1 MAAGDSVFE
10 DIKSVLED
18 IEGVVTSTEFTTAR
32 DLVKTLPGLSDV
44 WGAITNG
51 LGVVFD
57 ALETALNA
65 IKDQSSN
72 LDPVIG
78 FATNLNQLLDQ
89 VSGLITGGPSD
100 TLQEVKKSVGTI
112 KDISADVVTLI
123 NDIIALIGTIK
134 TAVEIS

>member
-1 MAAGDSVFE
+1 MAAGDSVFQ

-18 IEGVVTSTEFTTAR
+18 IEDVVTSSEFTTAR

-44 WGAITNG
+44 WEAITDG
-51 LGVVFD
+51 LGVVFG

-65 IKDQSSN
+65 IKDQASN

-78 FATNLNQLLDQ
+78 FATNLNLLLDQ

-100 TLQEVKKSVGTI
+100 TLQEVKNSVGTI
-112 KDISADVVTLI
+112 SGISADVVTLI

-134 TAVEIS
+134 TEIEIS